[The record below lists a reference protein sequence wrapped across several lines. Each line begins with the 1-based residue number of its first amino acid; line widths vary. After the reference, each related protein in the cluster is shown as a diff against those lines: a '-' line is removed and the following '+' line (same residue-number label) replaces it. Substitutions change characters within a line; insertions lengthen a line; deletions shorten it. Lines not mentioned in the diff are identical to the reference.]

1 MGTTDDRA
9 SFSFFDRAVAQS
21 SGDDALPVCSADLQ
35 LFGRDLPHGCLCTD
49 RQPAR
54 DRERRD
60 GNP

>member
-1 MGTTDDRA
+1 MGAADNRA
-9 SFSFFDRAVAQS
+9 SFSIPDSALAQP